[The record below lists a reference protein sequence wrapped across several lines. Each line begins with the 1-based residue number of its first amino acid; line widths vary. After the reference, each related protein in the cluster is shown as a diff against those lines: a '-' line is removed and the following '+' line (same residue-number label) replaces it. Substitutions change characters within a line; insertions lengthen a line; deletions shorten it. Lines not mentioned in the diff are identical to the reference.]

1 MSIFYDL
8 SACIKELSPLVTVGG
23 TFVFAA
29 AAGLIPCVGPG
40 RAAWIALRSRFA
52 FKPVPESIRKAEI
65 EYLRSRLVKKDFDER
80 YLVVTGEKGVGKS
93 CLLRTAISKL
103 PGVITLQA
111 QPNHTQDDIFNN
123 TLKELTRI
131 QLDVFRPMG
140 SAKRVIF
147 WHRLF
152 TFGSPPIVVINATE
166 REPGD
171 RYAGLTGAVRTLA
184 DEFKLRVIVDGSPNS
199 LSDSFLRT
207 GRQRVCV
214 VKPMSWDMALQ
225 LKQFEALFRHIT
237 EAGMEDT
244 VFAVL
249 GGVPSNYAMLWDS
262 VETALQNGLNARQ
275 VIGDQLCAQILA
287 AIEIVEDSQTT
298 GNDMKEILMLFDKK
312 KQLIINN
319 TLKVKELERST
330 PDRVLRKVELDG
342 AQVLVPASNA
352 ISLVLQHNI
361 TKKPNLDQLQEL
373 IARNV

>member
-8 SACIKELSPLVTVGG
+8 SACIKELLPLVTIGG
-23 TFVFAA
+23 TVVFA
-29 AAGLIPCVGPG
+29 AAGLIPRVGPG

-65 EYLRSRLVKKDFDER
+65 EYLRSRLVRKDYDER

-93 CLLRTAISKL
+93 CLLRTATSKL

-111 QPNHTQDDIFNN
+111 QPNHTQDDIVNN
-123 TLKELTRI
+123 TLLELTRI
-131 QLDVFRPMG
+131 QLDFFCPMG

-184 DEFKLRVIVDGSPNS
+184 DEYKLRVIVDGLPNS

-214 VKPMSWDMALQ
+214 VKPMSWDM
-225 LKQFEALFRHIT
+225 
-237 EAGMEDT
+237 
-244 VFAVL
+244 
-249 GGVPSNYAMLWDS
+249 
-262 VETALQNGLNARQ
+262 
-275 VIGDQLCAQILA
+275 IL
-287 AIEIVEDSQTT
+287 
-298 GNDMKEILMLFDKK
+298 
-312 KQLIINN
+312 
-319 TLKVKELERST
+319 
-330 PDRVLRKVELDG
+330 
-342 AQVLVPASNA
+342 
-352 ISLVLQHNI
+352 
-361 TKKPNLDQLQEL
+361 
-373 IARNV
+373 

>member
-8 SACIKELSPLVTVGG
+8 SACIKELLPLVTISG
-23 TFVFAA
+23 TVVFAA
-29 AAGLIPCVGPG
+29 AAGLIPRVGPG

-65 EYLRSRLVKKDFDER
+65 EYLRSRLVRKDYDER

-111 QPNHTQDDIFNN
+111 QPNHTQDNIVNN

-131 QLDVFRPMG
+131 QLGFFRPMG
-140 SAKRVIF
+140 SARRVIF

-214 VKPMSWDMALQ
+214 VKPMSWDMILQ
-225 LKQFEALFRHIT
+225 LKQFEVLFRHIT

-249 GGVPSNYAMLWDS
+249 GGIPSNYAMLWDS

-275 VIGDQLCAQILA
+275 VIGDHLCAQILA
-287 AIEIVEDSQTT
+287 AIEIIEDSQTKD
-298 GNDMKEILMLFDKK
+298 NDMKEILMLFDKEK
-312 KQLIINN
+312 KLIVNN

-330 PDRVLRKVELDG
+330 PDRVFRKVELDG
-342 AQVLVPASNA
+342 AQVVVPASNA

-361 TKKPNLDQLQEL
+361 TKKPTLDQLQEL
-373 IARNV
+373 ITRKV